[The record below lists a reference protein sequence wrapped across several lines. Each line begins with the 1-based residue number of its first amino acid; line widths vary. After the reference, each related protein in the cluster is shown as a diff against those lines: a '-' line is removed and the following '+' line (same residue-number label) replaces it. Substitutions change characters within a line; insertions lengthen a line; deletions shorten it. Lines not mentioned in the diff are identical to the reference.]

1 MHRALRFTLVLLI
14 VACSAGVFSSIAGEK
29 SNDPVPQKY
38 SLGIFGNANMDEDV
52 DEEDIAYLQGI
63 INGTNEPTKLAD
75 ANNDSIIDETD
86 VSQIEK
92 IIEGR
97 ETELTII
104 DSAGRV
110 LTVKLPIDRVVA
122 FNNHQVET
130 MRSIKAEDKIV
141 GVGSDIK
148 NDEILSEFYE
158 YPNVE
163 STKNPNYEEI
173 LKLNPQV
180 VFLFAT
186 FSITEGDA
194 IQDHLKQLNPDIKVI
209 RIDTFKPESYVEETK
224 MLGYLFNKIDESEQF
239 IVFYESW
246 MNSIKERV
254 DQIAEDDKPWIYYES
269 RKPYYSAGNGTGH
282 QQKIELAGGRN
293 IFSDQENY
301 FDVDPESVIKL
312 DPEIIVRLDADIK
325 GYNTSETK
333 RLREIHDEIL
343 NRSELA
349 NVRAI
354 KNNAVIVID
363 NHILGNVR
371 HFIGIGYLAKLFHP
385 EMFKDLDPKAVHLE
399 YLARFQR
406 LDYDLDDQGVF
417 IYPPSEEK

>member
-14 VACSAGVFSSIAGEK
+14 VACSVGVFSSVAGEK

-110 LTVKLPIDRVVA
+110 LTVKLPVDRVVA

-186 FSITEGDA
+186 FS
-194 IQDHLKQLNPDIKVI
+194 
-209 RIDTFKPESYVEETK
+209 R
-224 MLGYLFNKIDESEQF
+224 
-239 IVFYESW
+239 
-246 MNSIKERV
+246 
-254 DQIAEDDKPWIYYES
+254 
-269 RKPYYSAGNGTGH
+269 
-282 QQKIELAGGRN
+282 
-293 IFSDQENY
+293 
-301 FDVDPESVIKL
+301 
-312 DPEIIVRLDADIK
+312 
-325 GYNTSETK
+325 
-333 RLREIHDEIL
+333 
-343 NRSELA
+343 
-349 NVRAI
+349 
-354 KNNAVIVID
+354 
-363 NHILGNVR
+363 
-371 HFIGIGYLAKLFHP
+371 
-385 EMFKDLDPKAVHLE
+385 
-399 YLARFQR
+399 
-406 LDYDLDDQGVF
+406 
-417 IYPPSEEK
+417 